1 MEFGNAQ
8 FPAGIGSTV
17 PAGTFTGPP
26 PDGST
31 TDVTGPLHNQ
41 IPAPGRR
48 VDNSTLWQADYD
60 VAHYEDMYFTRMAN
74 YYETMYFTR
83 MANYYETQ
91 SSNRYSVKGD
101 VNGWVKGRSTRRCT
115 AATTAASSSAT
126 PRRRWFATRWP
137 SGVSTTAT
145 TRR

>member
-1 MEFGNAQ
+1 VEFGNAQ
-8 FPAGIGSTV
+8 FPGGIGSTV
-17 PAGTFTGPP
+17 PVGTFTGPP

-31 TDVTGPLHNQ
+31 TDVTGRLHNQ

-60 VAHYEDMYFTRMAN
+60 VAHYED
-74 YYETMYFTR
+74 MYFTR